1 MRAETDGDA
10 FWVFL
15 PESCAKW
22 VFGGFCGI
30 GCCLLQLVELKMWNS
45 FLDCQKTRGISDAKR
60 FFSRFGFLFGFLIE
74 FLRYDLCK
82 PCIAVS
88 FRWVSNGSSRAR
100 CVLNFGCL
108 SSSIVHG
115 SRQCSH
121 DCRTRWECRSVVARG
136 FTLLFLQLFFY
147 P

>member
-1 MRAETDGDA
+1 M
-10 FWVFL
+10 
-15 PESCAKW
+15 KK
-22 VFGGFCGI
+22 
-30 GCCLLQLVELKMWNS
+30 QKEL
-45 FLDCQKTRGISDAKR
+45 AVHR
-60 FFSRFGFLFGFLIE
+60 FAFLFGLLFEL
-74 FLRYDLCK
+74 LRYDLCK

-136 FTLLFLQLFFY
+136 FTLLFLQLFFL
-147 P
+147 PIVKECTPIMSRRRRRVRTSVCVCVCLLVCACLCLLELVCA